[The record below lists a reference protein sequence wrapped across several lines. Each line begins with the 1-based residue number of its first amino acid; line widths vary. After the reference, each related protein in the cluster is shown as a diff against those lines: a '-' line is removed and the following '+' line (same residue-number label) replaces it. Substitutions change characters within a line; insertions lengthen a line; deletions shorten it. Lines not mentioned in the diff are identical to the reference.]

1 MFNLQ
6 GSEIIFI
13 LLIALVVLGPE
24 KLPGAIR
31 RVMTLYGELR
41 KMSSGFQAEFKSV
54 IDEPL
59 REFKSTADLVKS
71 AADPKRMAE
80 EAEREA
86 ELEAAGA
93 KKAQQARDVTAAMEA
108 AGAAHL
114 AQASV
119 SSVTDT
125 ESAVGPEHDV
135 DAFADPVD
143 ERAEGTDVGDEFN
156 GGGVAPTVEDGVLD
170 ERPSDDSST
179 GVAAPAVTDDAAS
192 NIEFDADE
200 IDADEFDADEID
212 DADADAGDD
221 AVARNLSSV
230 ELEFEPE
237 GKSA

>member
-24 KLPGAIR
+24 KLPGAVR
-31 RVMTLYGELR
+31 RVTSLYAELR
-41 KMSSGFQAEFKSV
+41 KMSSGFQDEFKAV
-54 IDEPL
+54 LEDPL
-59 REFKSTADLVKS
+59 HELKSTADLVKS
-71 AADPKRMAE
+71 AADPRRVAE

-119 SSVTDT
+119 SSEVDS
-125 ESAVGPEHDV
+125 ESESELEHDA

-143 ERAEGTDVGDEFN
+143 
-156 GGGVAPTVEDGVLD
+156 DGV
-170 ERPSDDSST
+170 EPVAESDADT
-179 GVAAPAVTDDAAS
+179 
-192 NIEFDADE
+192 EFDA
-200 IDADEFDADEID
+200 AHVAID
-212 DADADAGDD
+212 DVDRDGDD
-221 AVARNLSSV
+221 VTVTRSLSAFDH
-230 ELEFEPE
+230 EFEPE